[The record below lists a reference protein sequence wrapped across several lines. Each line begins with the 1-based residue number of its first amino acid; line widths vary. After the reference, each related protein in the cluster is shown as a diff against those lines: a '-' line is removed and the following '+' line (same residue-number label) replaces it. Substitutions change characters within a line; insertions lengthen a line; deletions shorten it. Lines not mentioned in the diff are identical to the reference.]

1 MALSSNIFGS
11 LAVGIQTLLANPLR
25 TVLSTLGVIM
35 GVASLVAVLAIGD
48 GVEAFARE
56 QIESTTDLQAM
67 MISPVTFDLVDGV
80 RVPRTDYP
88 VFDLDDLDRLGNTL
102 GAKSVVALILQGS
115 ARITPDTG
123 RARAATVTATTPA
136 AASLIRKPLLAGRF
150 FSDDEVRDSSRVAVI
165 SQGLAEALY
174 ASSPAA
180 SLVGRQV
187 TLEST
192 RFEIIGVAEN
202 DPRATTLAAVVP
214 ATTASIALTPS
225 VSPRTA
231 NIYVRALDIV
241 SVPGMRKAS
250 ADWLTGRY
258 GKWTGRI
265 ALSGGEGMRLDQ
277 ARQAILIFKVV
288 MGAFAGISLIVGG
301 IGIMNVLLAAVTERT
316 REIGIRKASGAR
328 NRDILIQFLA
338 ESVAITSVGA
348 VIGVAIGL
356 ATAFTATA
364 IMRSQT
370 RAEVY
375 AGFTWETLFV
385 AATVCIATGLAF
397 GTYPA
402 LRASRLSPIEAM
414 RHE

>member
-1 MALSSNIFGS
+1 MALSSNIGGS
-11 LAVGIQTLLANPLR
+11 LAVGVQTLMANPLR

-67 MISPVTFDLVDGV
+67 MISPVTFDVVDGV

-88 VFDLDDLDRLGNTL
+88 VFELDDIDRLETTL
-102 GAKSVVALILQGS
+102 GVKSVVALILQGS

-123 RARAATVTATTPA
+123 RARAATITATTPA

-150 FSDDEVRDSSRVAVI
+150 FSDVEVRDSARVAVI
-165 SQGLAEALY
+165 SQGLADAL
-174 ASSPAA
+174 APASPAT

-192 RFEIIGVAEN
+192 KFDIIGVADN
-202 DPRATTLAAVVP
+202 DARSTSLAAFVP
-214 ATTASIALTPS
+214 ATTASVALTPS

-250 ADWLTGRY
+250 ADWLTSRY
-258 GKWTGRI
+258 GNWKGRI
-265 ALSGGEGMRLDQ
+265 SLSGGEGMRLDQ

-328 NRDILIQFLA
+328 NRDILVQFLA

-356 ATAFTATA
+356 ATAFSATA

-375 AGFTWETLFV
+375 AGFTWETLLV
-385 AATVCIATGLAF
+385 ASAVCIATGLAF

-402 LRASRLSPIEAM
+402 LRASRLSPVEAM